1 MLLVG
6 ISALIDLLASDPNW
20 AVRLAKR
27 LETEA
32 QEARGELRALVVT
45 TAEWSGLFLPVD
57 VQLPG

>member
-32 QEARGELRALVVT
+32 RGELRALVVT
-45 TAEWSGLFLPVD
+45 TAEWSGLFLPVNL
-57 VQLPG
+57 QLPS